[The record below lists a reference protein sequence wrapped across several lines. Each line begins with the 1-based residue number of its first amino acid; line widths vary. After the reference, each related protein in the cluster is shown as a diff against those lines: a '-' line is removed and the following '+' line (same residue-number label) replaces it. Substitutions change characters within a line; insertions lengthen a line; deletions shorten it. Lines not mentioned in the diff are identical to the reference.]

1 MSSSTSR
8 PPDCTLEFFIVAT
21 KCSCFKAKK
30 VTMKSQPLA
39 RELLAARIN
48 AIDCTLR
55 LMKVYA
61 LRDQTEEVKCSCTL
75 VGHHNIYMTAAPV
88 LLSSPWE
95 RHSWEFTK
103 IQGHI
108 FREQLRVSYNFHRLG
123 KASSQSF
130 PQRAWIAWGSPNI
143 QQVILFFL
151 WIGSRSCVSNLEM
164 LWNIDESSARA
175 SHAENKPNCGRE
187 LGGWSQ

>member
-1 MSSSTSR
+1 
-8 PPDCTLEFFIVAT
+8 
-21 KCSCFKAKK
+21 